1 MSELM
6 SSDEKNDL
14 LGNLEADLQFL
25 RDLADLHPSREL
37 SLAITNMEAVIHR
50 VRDAPV
56 GE

>member
-14 LGNLEADLQFL
+14 LENLEADLQFL